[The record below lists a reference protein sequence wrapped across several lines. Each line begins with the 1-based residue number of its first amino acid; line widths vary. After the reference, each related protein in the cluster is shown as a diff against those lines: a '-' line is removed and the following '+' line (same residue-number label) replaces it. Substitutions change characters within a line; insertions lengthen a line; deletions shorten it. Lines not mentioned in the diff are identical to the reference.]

1 MKKIKLL
8 LVAFMAMMVANTFAA
23 PVFEPFE
30 DANTHF
36 RFEVTSAY
44 TAPGEGVDEVL
55 GTAKILGFVADYTD
69 YATTTID
76 EVVNGNRNG
85 GGKYKVTAIDG
96 NAFNGNA
103 GITKVV
109 INKYLTDISTAF
121 VGCANLAEIDL
132 SKASGLTSIGE
143 GGFVGT
149 KIATLDLS
157 KTQVTAIDNWFT
169 VAGADA
175 TATNDKLTSVTLP
188 DNWATISADAFVGC
202 TALATVNFGTAP
214 QYVDPTAATP
224 VAFPTQ
230 TIGAGAFAKTAIVK
244 LNLSGTNLT
253 TIPALFGT
261 AISATADLNIA
272 YPSLTEVKLPTT
284 WTSIAEYAF
293 ANCTNL
299 ATFNMGEIA
308 ATAIAAHG
316 DQSFGTQ
323 ALAGTAVT
331 ALDFSKTKVTGV
343 TANLLYDGTV
353 FKKNTSLQTVTINKF
368 MVTVAEEVKTVAIGT
383 AFANCEALTTFTG
396 LDAAEAAVAPA
407 TEPTPYFNAIP
418 EGAFKGDKLLATI
431 STSTIKTF
439 GTSAFEGCAALT
451 SIDLSAATTLG
462 AAAFKGTGLTAVTI
476 PGTVAIVP
484 AHAFENCEAL
494 ATVTFGHNTVAP
506 EAAGDPAL
514 QPINGIGEYAFYGT
528 ALTTVVIPSTFA
540 ETATIGDRAF
550 ADSKVTD
557 FTLKP
562 ITPKAGMVND
572 NAFVGCDAV
581 KFHTITAYVT
591 LNPTAPKKC
600 TYVEEDPE
608 IEPVLPS
615 TLPATESKKASQA
628 GKYYVKFKNTLT
640 SPIKIKA
647 TDAKVYAAY
656 LDADTKELNMQMFKS
671 KGGYYHIAQ
680 GDVVLML
687 TSLSAVPYTGEDA
700 LVAGTSWL
708 DVAGTVG
715 DIDEVNQLKYVTAE
729 DGELRSNIEADA
741 PATTPDIFGWINN
754 ATNGY
759 GFQKITSGKTFPK
772 GTLYVLAKAPAEG
785 AAARVIWRDENGN
798 IEDETTAIEGIVEAK
813 AENGVI
819 YNVAGQK
826 VNASYKGLV
835 IKDGKKYMNK

>member
-1 MKKIKLL
+1 MKKHFLL
-8 LVAFMAMMVANTFAA
+8 LVMTFVSLASWAA
-23 PVFEPFE
+23 PIAYEE

-36 RFEVTSAY
+36 RFLITSPY
-44 TAPGEGVDEVL
+44 TPAVDETPEVL
-55 GTAKILGFVADYTD
+55 GEATILGFVADYTD

-76 EVVNGNRNG
+76 EVVNGNKNG
-85 GGKYKVTAIDG
+85 GGKYKVTAIEG
-96 NAFNGNA
+96 TAFNGNA

-109 INKYLTDISTAF
+109 INKYLTNISTAF
-121 VGCANLAEIDL
+121 AGCANLAEIDL

-188 DNWATISADAFVGC
+188 DNWATISNDAFVGC

-214 QYVDPTAATP
+214 QYVDPTADEP

-230 TIGAGAFAKTAIVK
+230 TIGDGAFAKTAIVK

-261 AISATADLNIA
+261 TISATAELNIA

-284 WTSIAEYAF
+284 WTTIAEYAF

-308 ATAIAAHG
+308 ATAIEAHG

-353 FKKNTSLQTVTINKF
+353 FKKNTTLQTVTINNF
-368 MVTVAEEVKTVAIGT
+368 MVTVAEEEVKTAAIST

-396 LDAAEAAVAPA
+396 LDAAKAAVAPA

-418 EGAFKGDKLLATI
+418 DGAFEGDILLATI

-439 GTSAFEGCAALT
+439 GASAFKGCAALT

-462 AAAFKGTGLTAVTI
+462 VSAFEGAGLTAVTI
-476 PGTVAIVP
+476 PGTVASIP
-484 AHAFENCEAL
+484 ASAFKNCEAL
-494 ATVTFGHNTVAP
+494 ATVTFGHNTVEPVATT
-506 EAAGDPAL
+506 DPAL
-514 QPINGIGEYAFYGT
+514 QPITEIGAYAFYGT
-528 ALTTVVIPSTFA
+528 AFTSIVIPCTFA

-550 ADSKVTD
+550 ADSKVAD

-562 ITPKAGMVND
+562 VTPKAGMVNE

-640 SPIKIKA
+640 SPIKVKA

-656 LDADTKELNMQMFKS
+656 LDATTFELNMQMFKS

-700 LVAGTSWL
+700 IVAGTSWVKPVGTEGVF
-708 DVAGTVG
+708 DV
-715 DIDEVNQLKYVTAE
+715 DEINQLKYVTAE

-741 PATTPDIFGWINN
+741 PATTPDIYGWINN

-785 AAARVIWRDENGN
+785 AAARVIWRDEDGN

-813 AENGVI
+813 AENGAI
-819 YNVAGQK
+819 YNLAGQK
-826 VNASYKGLV
+826 VNASYKGLI
-835 IKDGKKYMNK
+835 IKDGKKYMK